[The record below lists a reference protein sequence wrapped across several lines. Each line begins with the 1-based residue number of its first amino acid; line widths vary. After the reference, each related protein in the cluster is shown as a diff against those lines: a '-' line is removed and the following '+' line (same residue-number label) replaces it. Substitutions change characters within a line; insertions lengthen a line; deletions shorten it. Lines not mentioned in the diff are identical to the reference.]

1 VRRIRKSVESD
12 LELKDNFFKLDDT
25 WTSKSKLVIQR
36 EVVRTILSKLLGRV
50 FGS

>member
-1 VRRIRKSVESD
+1 MRRIRKSVESD

-36 EVVRTILSKLLGRV
+36 EVVCTILSKLLGRV